1 MTAIIGQDTALA
13 QFRAALDSG
22 ALHHAWLIAG
32 PEGTGKG
39 SFARTAALRMLAE
52 AQDAEPPHADGLP
65 PGFAVPPS
73 HPAAHYFA
81 AGSHPDYRLLDRLP
95 ADAKERAKPRGEWDP
110 DGKLAR
116 NISIDQVRSL
126 QPLFATAPSM
136 SQRRVVVI
144 DAIDDLERAAA
155 NALLKNLEE
164 PPQGTIFL
172 LVSHAPGRLLP
183 TIRSRC
189 RLLRFAALDD
199 DAMATALRAS
209 DPSLSDN
216 DIAVLVKM
224 GEGSVG
230 HALHMA
236 GLDLGAIDDM
246 LAAIARDGDPTN
258 IHRIALGRAVSGKA
272 AQPRYEAMLGRV
284 PGYIAREARARR
296 GQPLADAIAAWEAAR
311 TLAASALPLNLDPAT
326 VAFEMGGHVAR
337 LAR

>member
-1 MTAIIGQDTALA
+1 MIFGQDDALA

-39 SFARTAALRMLAE
+39 SFARQAALRMLAE
-52 AQDAEPPHADGLP
+52 AQDADGLP
-65 PGFAVPPS
+65 PGFAVPTS

-95 ADAKERAKPRGEWDP
+95 ADAKERTKPRGEWDP
-110 DGKLAR
+110 EGKLAR

-189 RLLRFAALDD
+189 RLLRFAALTDV
-199 DAMATALRAS
+199 AMAAALRAN
-209 DPSLSDN
+209 DPSLSD
-216 DIAVLVKM
+216 DKIAALVKA

-230 HALHMA
+230 NALHMA

-246 LAAIARDGDPTN
+246 LTAIARDGDPTN
-258 IHRIALGRAVSGKA
+258 ARRIALGKAVSGKA
-272 AQPRYEAMLGRV
+272 AQPRYEAMLDRV
-284 PGYIAREARARR
+284 PSYIAREARARR